1 MGHLSQQASQQSIRQ
16 FYRVSGRATGVR
28 DKLLPHLR
36 DRPLQ
41 HQEVFVINDVPVV
54 RAEKPARDRRP

>member
-1 MGHLSQQASQQSIRQ
+1 MRQ